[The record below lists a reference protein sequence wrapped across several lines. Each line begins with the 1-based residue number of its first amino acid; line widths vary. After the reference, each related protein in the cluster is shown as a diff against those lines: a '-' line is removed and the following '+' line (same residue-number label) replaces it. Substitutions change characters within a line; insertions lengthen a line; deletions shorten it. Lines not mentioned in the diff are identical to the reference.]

1 MQNPNIQTEQT
12 GAAAAPVSPI
22 LEEAPVRVLHGWS
35 FRVLQIICVLVAVW
49 TLYGT
54 IYLVQSYTFRMVHLG
69 LVLAGIFWLFPAGGK
84 SKPHPSILDWLCIAV
99 AVAALAYVHIDLD
112 DFVNRAVIPTNWDLF
127 FGGAIMVLTLEACR
141 RTVGWP
147 LVIVILA
154 VLAYALFGNYLPPP
168 WGHRGYSIVRLIGHL
183 FITQDGIFG
192 VPLDVS
198 VTLITLFVIY
208 GAILEQTGAGRFF
221 LDFAFAL
228 TRGKTTV
235 GVTRSVILSS
245 FLLGGPSG
253 SGTAT
258 TLTVG
263 AVAYPMLKKAG
274 YSPDRAGAL
283 FAAGGIGAVLSPP
296 VMGAASFLIAEM
308 LNVPYLTVIQMA
320 LMPTLLY
327 YVAIFVMIEA
337 DSRRQ
342 QVAGVRIDYTP
353 ADTAWN
359 LMKKYWFH
367 LSSLFVVVIL
377 MVVGFSTVYAIL
389 WSIVAAA
396 AFSYLRRDTRLTPT
410 RAVTSLYHAG
420 REVLSV
426 AAICAAA
433 GMLVGAVNLTGLGFK
448 FSDIILGLAG
458 GSLVITLILTAI
470 ILMVI
475 GLAMPITASYVV
487 AAVITVPAMTKLGV
501 PDVAAHMFVFYYA
514 LLSEVSP
521 PVALAPMAAAA
532 LTGGNPWRTTM
543 ITWLYTLP
551 CFVVPFMFTLNP
563 DGLALLLIG
572 SWENIIWTNTTA
584 LLAVIAIGAG
594 VGGWLW
600 TTVRLW
606 ERAALVFAG
615 LLLFYPAA
623 MADLA
628 GFAILVAVGALLKY
642 RSMRVPDAAP
652 S

>member
-1 MQNPNIQTEQT
+1 MQTPITEPKQD
-12 GAAAAPVSPI
+12 GAATAPEIP
-22 LEEAPVRVLHGWS
+22 LEEAPVRALHGWS
-35 FRVLQIICVLVAVW
+35 FRAFQVICVLVAVW

-54 IYLVQSYTFRMVHLG
+54 VYLVQSYTFRMVHLG
-69 LVLAGIFWLFPAGGK
+69 LVLAGIFWLFPARAGNK
-84 SKPHPSILDWLCIAV
+84 TSPTVLDWICIAIAV
-99 AVAALAYVHIDLD
+99 AGLSYVHLDLD
-112 DFVNRAVIPTNWDLF
+112 DFVNRAVIPTNWDIF

-154 VLAYALFGNYLPPP
+154 VLAYALFGNLLPPP

-198 VTLITLFVIY
+198 VSLITLFVIY

-263 AVAYPMLKKAG
+263 AVAYPMLRKAG

-308 LNVPYLTVIQMA
+308 LNVPYLTVIKMA

-342 QVAGVRIDYTP
+342 QLAGVRIDYAP

-396 AFSYLRRDTRLTPT
+396 AFSYLRADTRLTPI
-410 RAVTSLYHAG
+410 RAVTSLYQAG

-448 FSDIILGLAG
+448 FSDIILGMAG
-458 GSLVITLILTAI
+458 GSLVLTLVLTAI

-551 CFVVPFMFTLNP
+551 CFVVPFMFTINT
-563 DGLALLLIG
+563 DGLALLLVG
-572 SWENIIWTNTTA
+572 SWENILWTNTTA
-584 LLAVIAIGAG
+584 LLAVVALGAG
-594 VGGWLW
+594 VGGWLF
-600 TTVRLW
+600 TAVRPM
-606 ERAALVFAG
+606 ERVALVIAG
-615 LLLFYPAA
+615 MLLFYPGV
-623 MADLA
+623 MADLV
-628 GFAILVAVGALLKY
+628 GFAIFAVVGAVLKY
-642 RSMRVPDAAP
+642 RSMRVPDSAP
-652 S
+652 A

>member
-1 MQNPNIQTEQT
+1 
-12 GAAAAPVSPI
+12 
-22 LEEAPVRVLHGWS
+22 
-35 FRVLQIICVLVAVW
+35 
-49 TLYGT
+49 
-54 IYLVQSYTFRMVHLG
+54 
-69 LVLAGIFWLFPAGGK
+69 
-84 SKPHPSILDWLCIAV
+84 
-99 AVAALAYVHIDLD
+99 
-112 DFVNRAVIPTNWDLF
+112 
-127 FGGAIMVLTLEACR
+127 
-141 RTVGWP
+141 
-147 LVIVILA
+147 
-154 VLAYALFGNYLPPP
+154 
-168 WGHRGYSIVRLIGHL
+168 
-183 FITQDGIFG
+183 
-192 VPLDVS
+192 
-198 VTLITLFVIY
+198 
-208 GAILEQTGAGRFF
+208 
-221 LDFAFAL
+221 
-228 TRGKTTV
+228 
-235 GVTRSVILSS
+235 
-245 FLLGGPSG
+245 
-253 SGTAT
+253 
-258 TLTVG
+258 
-263 AVAYPMLKKAG
+263 
-274 YSPDRAGAL
+274 
-283 FAAGGIGAVLSPP
+283 
-296 VMGAASFLIAEM
+296 
-308 LNVPYLTVIQMA
+308 VPYLTVIKMA

-342 QVAGVRIDYTP
+342 QLAGVNVDYAP

-389 WSIVAAA
+389 WSIAAAA
-396 AFSYLRRDTRLTPT
+396 AFSFLRADTRLTPG
-410 RAVTSLYHAG
+410 RAVKSLYQAG

-458 GSLVITLILTAI
+458 GSLVLTLILTAI

-551 CFVVPFMFTLNP
+551 CFVVPFMFTINV
-563 DGLALLLIG
+563 DGLALLLEG
-572 SWENIIWTNTTA
+572 PWENIIWTNTTA
-584 LLAVIAIGAG
+584 LLAVVALGAG
-594 VGGWLW
+594 IGGWLF
-600 TTVRLW
+600 TAVRPV
-606 ERAALVFAG
+606 ERAALVIAG
-615 LLLFYPAA
+615 FLLFYPAVVS
-623 MADLA
+623 DLA
-628 GFAILVAVGALLKY
+628 GVALLIITGGVLKY
-642 RSMRVPDAAP
+642 RSMLAPDTQP

>member
-1 MQNPNIQTEQT
+1 MQTPITEPKQD
-12 GAAAAPVSPI
+12 GAATAPEIP
-22 LEEAPVRVLHGWS
+22 LEEAPVRTLHGWS
-35 FRVLQIICVLVAVW
+35 FRAFQVICVLVAVW

-54 IYLVQSYTFRMVHLG
+54 VYLVQSYTFRMVHLG
-69 LVLAGIFWLFPAGGK
+69 LVLAGIFWLFPARAGTK
-84 SKPHPSILDWLCIAV
+84 TSPTVLDWICIAIAV
-99 AVAALAYVHIDLD
+99 AGLSYVHLDLD
-112 DFVNRAVIPTNWDLF
+112 DFVNRAVIPTNWDIF

-154 VLAYALFGNYLPPP
+154 VLAYALFGNLLPPP

-198 VTLITLFVIY
+198 VSLITLFVIY

-263 AVAYPMLKKAG
+263 AVAYPMLRKAG

-308 LNVPYLTVIQMA
+308 LNVPYLTVIKMA

-342 QVAGVRIDYTP
+342 QLAGVRIDYAP

-359 LMKKYWFH
+359 LIKKYWFH

-396 AFSYLRRDTRLTPT
+396 AFSYLRADTRLTPS
-410 RAVTSLYHAG
+410 RAVTSLYQAG

-448 FSDIILGLAG
+448 FSDIILGMAG
-458 GSLVITLILTAI
+458 GSLVLTLVLTAI

-514 LLSEVSP
+514 LL
-521 PVALAPMAAAA
+521 
-532 LTGGNPWRTTM
+532 
-543 ITWLYTLP
+543 
-551 CFVVPFMFTLNP
+551 
-563 DGLALLLIG
+563 
-572 SWENIIWTNTTA
+572 
-584 LLAVIAIGAG
+584 
-594 VGGWLW
+594 
-600 TTVRLW
+600 
-606 ERAALVFAG
+606 
-615 LLLFYPAA
+615 
-623 MADLA
+623 
-628 GFAILVAVGALLKY
+628 
-642 RSMRVPDAAP
+642 
-652 S
+652 

>member
-1 MQNPNIQTEQT
+1 MQANDAQPAKRDT
-12 GAAAAPVSPI
+12 AAEPEATFT
-22 LEEAPVRVLHGWS
+22 EEAPVRALHGWN
-35 FRVLQIICVLVAVW
+35 FRAFQVICVLVSLW

-54 IYLVQSYTFRMVHLG
+54 IYLVPSYTFRMVHLG
-69 LVLAGIFWLFPAGGK
+69 LVLAGIFWLFPARAR
-84 SKPHPSILDWLCIAV
+84 SKTSPTILDWICIAV
-99 AVAALAYVHIDLD
+99 AVAGLVYVHIDLD
-112 DFVNRAVIPTNWDLF
+112 DFVNRAVIPTNWDIF

-154 VLAYALFGNYLPPP
+154 VLAYALFGHLLPPP

-263 AVAYPMLKKAG
+263 AVAYPMLRKAG

-308 LNVPYLTVIQMA
+308 LNVPYLTVIKMA

-342 QVAGVRIDYTP
+342 QLAGVSVEYTP

-389 WSIVAAA
+389 WSIAAAA
-396 AFSYLRRDTRLTPT
+396 AFSFLRADTRLTPT
-410 RAVTSLYHAG
+410 RGMMSLYQAG

-458 GSLVITLILTAI
+458 GSLVMTLILTAI

-551 CFVVPFMFTLNP
+551 CFVVPFMFTVNT
-563 DGLALLLIG
+563 DGLALLLEG
-572 SWENIIWTNTTA
+572 PWGNIVWTNMTA
-584 LLAVIAIGAG
+584 LLAVVSLGTGI
-594 VGGWLW
+594 GGWLW
-600 TTVRLW
+600 TAVRPL
-606 ERAALVFAG
+606 ERVCLIVAG
-615 LLLFYPAA
+615 MLLFYPAV
-623 MADLA
+623 MTDVA
-628 GFAILVAVGALLKY
+628 GIALFAVTGAVLRHRSRQTVVA
-642 RSMRVPDAAP
+642 PP

>member
-1 MQNPNIQTEQT
+1 MQTSDPQSQQG
-12 GAAAAPVSPI
+12 GAATAAVEPI
-22 LEEAPVRVLHGWS
+22 LEEAPVRALHGWN
-35 FRVLQIICVLVAVW
+35 FRAFQAICVLLALW

-54 IYLVQSYTFRMVHLG
+54 VYLVQSYTFRMVHLG
-69 LVLAGIFWLFPAGGK
+69 LVLAGIFWLFPARARNK
-84 SKPHPSILDWLCIAV
+84 THPTVLDWICIAI
-99 AVAALAYVHIDLD
+99 AVTGLAYVHLDLD

-154 VLAYALFGNYLPPP
+154 VLAYALFGNLLPPP

-263 AVAYPMLKKAG
+263 AVAHPMLRKAG
-274 YSPDRAGAL
+274 YSADRAGAL

-327 YVAIFVMIEA
+327 YVGIFVMIEA

-342 QVAGVRIDYTP
+342 QLAGVRIEYTP

-359 LMKKYWFH
+359 LMKRYWFH

-396 AFSYLRRDTRLTPT
+396 AFSYLRADTRLTPA
-410 RAVTSLYHAG
+410 RLVTSLYHAG

-448 FSDIILGLAG
+448 FSDIIISLAG
-458 GSLVITLILTAI
+458 GSLLGTLMLTAV
-470 ILMVI
+470 ILMII

-551 CFVVPFMFTLNP
+551 CFVVPFMFTINT
-563 DGLALLLIG
+563 DGLGLLLIG
-572 SWENIIWTNTTA
+572 SWDNILWTNTTA
-584 LLAVIAIGAG
+584 LLAVVALGSGI
-594 VGGWLW
+594 GGWLM
-600 TTVRLW
+600 TAVRPV
-606 ERAALVFAG
+606 ERVALIVAG
-615 LLLFYPAA
+615 LLMFYPAA
-623 MADLA
+623 MADLV
-628 GFAILVAVGALLKY
+628 GIAIFVLVGAVLKY
-642 RSMRVPDAAP
+642 RSMRVADTAP

>member
-1 MQNPNIQTEQT
+1 MGATETQAEQ
-12 GAAAAPVSPI
+12 GAAAGITAPT
-22 LEEAPVRVLHGWS
+22 EEAPVRTLQGWY
-35 FRVLQIICVLVAVW
+35 FRAFQVICVLISLW

-54 IYLVQSYTFRMVHLG
+54 IYLVPSYTFRMIHLG
-69 LVLAGIFWLFPAGGK
+69 LVLAGVFWLFPAHG
-84 SKPHPSILDWLCIAV
+84 SRMMRPTIIDWTFIAV
-99 AVAALAYVHIDLD
+99 AVGAIAYVHFDLD
-112 DFVNRAVIPTNWDLF
+112 DFVNRAVIPTNWDIF
-127 FGGAIMVLTLEACR
+127 FGGAIILLTLEACR
-141 RTVGWP
+141 RTVGMA
-147 LVIVILA
+147 LVIVIGG
-154 VLAYALFGNYLPPP
+154 VLAYALLGHLLPPP
-168 WGHRGYSIVRLIGHL
+168 WGHRGYNVVRLIGHL

-192 VPLDVS
+192 VSLDVS
-198 VTLITLFVIY
+198 VSLITLFVIY

-263 AVAYPMLKKAG
+263 AVAYPMLRKAG

-283 FAAGGIGAVLSPP
+283 FAAGGIGAVISPP

-308 LNVPYLTVIQMA
+308 LNVPYLTVIKMA

-327 YVAIFVMIEA
+327 YVAILVMIEA

-342 QVAGVRIDYTP
+342 QVAGVTIDYTP
-353 ADTAWN
+353 PDTAWN
-359 LMKKYWFH
+359 LMKRYWFH

-389 WSIVAAA
+389 WSIAAAA
-396 AFSYLRRDTRLTPT
+396 AFSFLRADTRLTPV
-410 RAVTSLYHAG
+410 RLATSLYQAG

-433 GMLVGAVNLTGLGFK
+433 GMLVGAVNLTGLAFK
-448 FSDIILGLAG
+448 FSDIIIGLAG
-458 GSLVITLILTAI
+458 GNLILTLLLTAV
-470 ILMVI
+470 ILMII

-551 CFVVPFMFTLNP
+551 CFVVPFMFTVNT
-563 DGLALLLIG
+563 DGLALLLEG
-572 SWENIIWTNTTA
+572 PWQNIIWTNTSA
-584 LLAVIAIGAG
+584 LLAVVAIGAG
-594 VGGWLW
+594 IGGWLW
-600 TTVRLW
+600 TSVRPY
-606 ERAALVFAG
+606 ERAAMLVAGMLMFYPSTMSNLAG
-615 LLLFYPAA
+615 LGLLVLVAAVLKLRAGRAPAA
-623 MADLA
+623 AT
-628 GFAILVAVGALLKY
+628 
-642 RSMRVPDAAP
+642 S
-652 S
+652 

>member
-1 MQNPNIQTEQT
+1 M
-12 GAAAAPVSPI
+12 
-22 LEEAPVRVLHGWS
+22 RVLHGWN
-35 FRVLQIICVLVAVW
+35 FRAFQVICVLVALW

-54 IYLVQSYTFRMVHLG
+54 IYLVPSYTFRMVHLG
-69 LVLAGIFWLFPAGGK
+69 LVLAGIFWLFPARAGK
-84 SKPHPSILDWLCIAV
+84 KMHPTIVDWICIAV
-99 AVAALAYVHIDLD
+99 AVAGLAYVHLDLD
-112 DFVNRAVIPTNWDLF
+112 DFVNRAVIPTNWDVF

-154 VLAYALFGNYLPPP
+154 VLAYALFGNLLPPP

-228 TRGKTTV
+228 TKGKTTV

-263 AVAYPMLKKAG
+263 AVAYPMLRQAG

-327 YVAIFVMIEA
+327 YVGIFVMIEA

-342 QVAGVRIDYTP
+342 QLEGVRVDYTQV
-353 ADTAWN
+353 DTAWN
-359 LMKKYWFH
+359 LMKRYWFH

-396 AFSYLRRDTRLTPT
+396 AFSYLRADTRLTPS
-410 RAVTSLYHAG
+410 RAVTSLYQAG

-458 GSLVITLILTAI
+458 GSLILTLVLTAI

-551 CFVVPFMFTLNP
+551 CFVVPFMFTINTE
-563 DGLALLLIG
+563 GLGLLLIG
-572 SWENIIWTNTTA
+572 SWDNILWTNTTA
-584 LLAVIAIGAG
+584 LLAVVALGSGI
-594 VGGWLW
+594 GGWLM
-600 TTVRLW
+600 TAVRPL
-606 ERAALVFAG
+606 ERAALVIAG
-615 LLLFYPAA
+615 MLMFYPAA
-623 MADLA
+623 MADFA
-628 GFAILVAVGALLKY
+628 GIALFAVVGAILKY
-642 RSMRVPDAAP
+642 RSMRIPDSAP
-652 S
+652 T

>member
-1 MQNPNIQTEQT
+1 MQTQDTKPQD
-12 GAAAAPVSPI
+12 GSAATIPEDAFT
-22 LEEAPVRVLHGWS
+22 EEAPVRALHGWN
-35 FRVLQIICVLVAVW
+35 FRAFQVICVLVAVW

-54 IYLVQSYTFRMVHLG
+54 IYLVPSYTFRMVHLG
-69 LVLAGIFWLFPAGGK
+69 LVLAGIFWLFPARAGGK
-84 SKPHPSILDWLCIAV
+84 TSPSVLDWVCIAIAV
-99 AVAALAYVHIDLD
+99 AGLAYVHLDLD
-112 DFVNRAVIPTNWDLF
+112 DFVNRAVIPTNWDIF

-147 LVIVILA
+147 LVIVIMA
-154 VLAYALFGNYLPPP
+154 AIAYALFGDLLPPP

-198 VTLITLFVIY
+198 VSLITLFVIY

-263 AVAYPMLKKAG
+263 AVAYPMLSKAG
-274 YSPDRAGAL
+274 YSSDRAGAL

-327 YVAIFVMIEA
+327 YVGIFVMIEA

-342 QVAGVRIDYTP
+342 QLAGVSVQYTP

-396 AFSYLRRDTRLTPT
+396 AFSYLRADTRLTPT
-410 RAVTSLYHAG
+410 RAVTSLYKAG

-458 GSLVITLILTAI
+458 GSLLMTLILTAI

-551 CFVVPFMFTLNP
+551 CFVVPFMFTINT
-563 DGLALLLIG
+563 DGLALLLMG
-572 SWENIIWTNTTA
+572 SWENILWTNATA
-584 LLAVIAIGAG
+584 LLAVVSLGAG
-594 VGGWLW
+594 IGGWLF
-600 TTVRLW
+600 TAVRPL
-606 ERAALVFAG
+606 ERAALILAG
-615 LLLFYPAA
+615 MLLFYPAA
-623 MADLA
+623 MADLVGIA
-628 GFAILVAVGALLKY
+628 LFAITGGILKY
-642 RSMRVPDAAP
+642 RSMRAP
-652 S
+652 ETQPG

>member
-1 MQNPNIQTEQT
+1 MQSSNAELQQD
-12 GAAAAPVSPI
+12 GAAKATVEPM
-22 LEEAPVRVLHGWS
+22 LEEAPVRTLHGWS
-35 FRVLQIICVLVAVW
+35 RWAFQIICVLVAAW

-54 IYLVQSYTFRMVHLG
+54 IYLVPSYTFRMVHLG
-69 LVLAGIFWLFPAGGK
+69 LILAGVFWLFPARSGSK
-84 SKPHPSILDWLCIAV
+84 SSPTVLDWICIAT
-99 AVAALAYVHIDLD
+99 AVAALAYVHLDLD

-127 FGGAIMVLTLEACR
+127 FGGAIMLLTLEACR

-154 VLAYALFGNYLPPP
+154 VLAYALFGNLLPPP
-168 WGHRGYSIVRLIGHL
+168 WGHRGYSLVRLIGHL

-263 AVAYPMLKKAG
+263 AVANPMLRKAG

-327 YVAIFVMIEA
+327 YVGIFVMIEA

-342 QVAGVRIDYTP
+342 QLAGVRIDYTP

-396 AFSYLRRDTRLTPT
+396 AFSYLRAETRLTPT
-410 RAVTSLYHAG
+410 RLWTSFSNAG

-448 FSDIILGLAG
+448 FSDIIIGMAG
-458 GSLVITLILTAI
+458 GSLFLTLVLTAV

-551 CFVVPFMFTLNP
+551 CFVVPFMFTINT

-572 SWENIIWTNTTA
+572 SWDNIIWTNATA
-584 LLAVIAIGAG
+584 LLAVVSLGAG
-594 VGGWLW
+594 IGGWLI
-600 TTVRLW
+600 TAVRPV
-606 ERAALVFAG
+606 ERAALILAG
-615 LLLFYPAA
+615 LLMFYPAK
-623 MADLA
+623 MADFV
-628 GFAILVAVGALLKY
+628 GIAIFGVTVAVLKFRSLGA
-642 RSMRVPDAAP
+642 PPTEP

>member
-1 MQNPNIQTEQT
+1 MQTPITEPKQD
-12 GAAAAPVSPI
+12 GAATAPEIP
-22 LEEAPVRVLHGWS
+22 LEEAPVRALHGWS
-35 FRVLQIICVLVAVW
+35 FRAFQVICVLVAVW

-54 IYLVQSYTFRMVHLG
+54 VYLVQSYTFRMVHLG
-69 LVLAGIFWLFPAGGK
+69 LVLAGIFWLFPARAGNK
-84 SKPHPSILDWLCIAV
+84 TSPTVLDWICIAIAV
-99 AVAALAYVHIDLD
+99 AGLSYVHLDLD
-112 DFVNRAVIPTNWDLF
+112 DFVNRAVIPTNWDIF

-154 VLAYALFGNYLPPP
+154 VLAYALFGNLLPPP

-198 VTLITLFVIY
+198 VSLITLFVIY

-263 AVAYPMLKKAG
+263 AVAYPMLRKAG

-308 LNVPYLTVIQMA
+308 LNVPYLTVIKMA

-342 QVAGVRIDYTP
+342 QLAGVRIDYAP

-396 AFSYLRRDTRLTPT
+396 AFSYLRADTRLTPI
-410 RAVTSLYHAG
+410 RAVTSLYQAG

-448 FSDIILGLAG
+448 FSDIILGMAG
-458 GSLVITLILTAI
+458 GSLVLTLVLTAI

-551 CFVVPFMFTLNP
+551 CFVVPFMFTINT
-563 DGLALLLIG
+563 DGLALLLVG
-572 SWENIIWTNTTA
+572 SWENILWTNTTA
-584 LLAVIAIGAG
+584 LLAVVALGAG
-594 VGGWLW
+594 VGGWLF
-600 TTVRLW
+600 TAVRPL
-606 ERAALVFAG
+606 ERVALVIAG
-615 LLLFYPAA
+615 MLLFYPGV
-623 MADLA
+623 MADLV
-628 GFAILVAVGALLKY
+628 GFAIFAVVGAVLKY
-642 RSMRVPDAAP
+642 RSMRVPDSAP
-652 S
+652 A

>member
-1 MQNPNIQTEQT
+1 MQPQDTGPQQG
-12 GAAAAPVSPI
+12 GAATAPEVSFT
-22 LEEAPVRVLHGWS
+22 EEAPVRALHGWN
-35 FRVLQIICVLVAVW
+35 FRAFQVICVLVSVW

-54 IYLVQSYTFRMVHLG
+54 IYLVPSYTFRMVHLG
-69 LVLAGIFWLFPAGGK
+69 LVLAGIFWLFPARSGGK
-84 SKPHPSILDWLCIAV
+84 TSPSILDWICIAI
-99 AVAALAYVHIDLD
+99 AAAGFAYVHLDLD
-112 DFVNRAVIPTNWDLF
+112 DFVNRAVIPTNWDIF
-127 FGGAIMVLTLEACR
+127 FGGAIMLLTLEACR

-147 LVIVILA
+147 LVIVIVTA
-154 VLAYALFGNYLPPP
+154 IAYALFGDLLPPP

-198 VTLITLFVIY
+198 VSLITLFVIY

-221 LDFAFAL
+221 LDFAFSL

-263 AVAYPMLKKAG
+263 AVAYPMLRKAG

-308 LNVPYLTVIQMA
+308 LNVPYLTVIKMA

-337 DSRRQ
+337 DSCRQ
-342 QVAGVRIDYTP
+342 QLAGVSVDYTP
-353 ADTAWN
+353 ADTPWN
-359 LMKKYWFH
+359 LLRKYWFH

-389 WSIVAAA
+389 WSIAAAA
-396 AFSYLRRDTRLTPT
+396 AFSFLRADTRLTPS
-410 RAVTSLYHAG
+410 RAVASLYQAG

-458 GSLVITLILTAI
+458 GSLVLTLILTAV

-551 CFVVPFMFTLNP
+551 CFVVPFMFTINV
-563 DGLALLLIG
+563 DGLALLLEG
-572 SWENIIWTNTTA
+572 PWENILWTNTTA
-584 LLAVIAIGAG
+584 LLAVVALGAG
-594 VGGWLW
+594 IGGWLF
-600 TTVRLW
+600 TAVRPI
-606 ERAALVFAG
+606 ERAALVLAG
-615 LLLFYPAA
+615 FLLFYPAV
-623 MADLA
+623 MSDLA
-628 GFAILVAVGALLKY
+628 GLVVLVVTGSVLKY
-642 RSMRVPDAAP
+642 RSMRTPETQL

>member
-1 MQNPNIQTEQT
+1 MQTPITEPKQD
-12 GAAAAPVSPI
+12 GAATAPEIP
-22 LEEAPVRVLHGWS
+22 LEEAPVRALHGWS
-35 FRVLQIICVLVAVW
+35 FRAFQVICVLVAVW

-54 IYLVQSYTFRMVHLG
+54 VYLVQSYTFRMVHLG
-69 LVLAGIFWLFPAGGK
+69 LVLAGIFWLFPARAGNK
-84 SKPHPSILDWLCIAV
+84 TSPTVLDWICIAIAV
-99 AVAALAYVHIDLD
+99 AGLSYVHLDLD
-112 DFVNRAVIPTNWDLF
+112 DFVNRAVIPTNWDIF

-154 VLAYALFGNYLPPP
+154 VLAYALFGNLLPPP

-198 VTLITLFVIY
+198 VSLITLFVIY

-263 AVAYPMLKKAG
+263 AVAYPMLRKAG

-308 LNVPYLTVIQMA
+308 LNVPYLTVIKMA

-342 QVAGVRIDYTP
+342 QLAGVRIDYAP

-359 LMKKYWFH
+359 LIKKYWFH

-396 AFSYLRRDTRLTPT
+396 AFSYLRADTRLTPS
-410 RAVTSLYHAG
+410 RAVTSLYQAG

-448 FSDIILGLAG
+448 FSDIILGMAG
-458 GSLVITLILTAI
+458 GSLVLTLVLTAI

-551 CFVVPFMFTLNP
+551 CFVVPFMFTINT
-563 DGLALLLIG
+563 DGLALLLVG
-572 SWENIIWTNTTA
+572 SWENILWTNTTA
-584 LLAVIAIGAG
+584 LLAVVALGAG
-594 VGGWLW
+594 VGGWLF
-600 TTVRLW
+600 TAVRPLG
-606 ERAALVFAG
+606 RAALVIGG
-615 LLLFYPAA
+615 LLLFYPAV
-623 MADLA
+623 MTDLV
-628 GFAILVAVGALLKY
+628 GFAIFAVVGAVLKY
-642 RSMRVPDAAP
+642 RSMRVPDSAP
-652 S
+652 A

>member
-1 MQNPNIQTEQT
+1 MQTPITEPKQD
-12 GAAAAPVSPI
+12 GAATAPEIP
-22 LEEAPVRVLHGWS
+22 LEEAPVRALHGWS
-35 FRVLQIICVLVAVW
+35 FRAFQVICVLVAVW

-54 IYLVQSYTFRMVHLG
+54 VYLVQSYTFRMVHLG
-69 LVLAGIFWLFPAGGK
+69 LVLAGIFWLFPARAGNK
-84 SKPHPSILDWLCIAV
+84 TSPTVLDWICIAIAV
-99 AVAALAYVHIDLD
+99 AGLSYVHLDLD
-112 DFVNRAVIPTNWDLF
+112 DFVNRAVIPTNWDIF

-154 VLAYALFGNYLPPP
+154 VLAYALFGNLLPPP

-198 VTLITLFVIY
+198 VSLITLFVIY

-263 AVAYPMLKKAG
+263 AVAYPMLRKAG

-308 LNVPYLTVIQMA
+308 LNVPYLTVIKMA

-342 QVAGVRIDYTP
+342 QLAGVRIDYAP

-396 AFSYLRRDTRLTPT
+396 AFSYLRADTRLTPI
-410 RAVTSLYHAG
+410 RAVTSLYQAG

-448 FSDIILGLAG
+448 FSDIILGMAG
-458 GSLVITLILTAI
+458 GSLVLTLVLTAI

-551 CFVVPFMFTLNP
+551 CFVVPFMFTINT
-563 DGLALLLIG
+563 DGLALLLVG
-572 SWENIIWTNTTA
+572 SWENILWTNTTA
-584 LLAVIAIGAG
+584 LLAVVALGAG
-594 VGGWLW
+594 VGGWLF
-600 TTVRLW
+600 TAVRPL
-606 ERAALVFAG
+606 ERVALVIAG
-615 LLLFYPAA
+615 MLLFYPGV
-623 MADLA
+623 MADLV
-628 GFAILVAVGALLKY
+628 GFAVFAVVGAVLKY
-642 RSMRVPDAAP
+642 RSMRVPDSAP
-652 S
+652 A

>member
-1 MQNPNIQTEQT
+1 MSVPE
-12 GAAAAPVSPI
+12 PVPGETPI
-22 LEEAPVRVLHGWS
+22 RALRGWHYRA
-35 FRVLQIICVLVAVW
+35 FQAICVLIALW

-54 IYLVQSYTFRMVHLG
+54 VYLVQSYTFRMVHLG
-69 LVLAGIFWLFPAGGK
+69 LVLTGVFWLFPARHRMK
-84 SKPHPSILDWLCIAV
+84 LRPTIVDWTFIAV
-99 AVAALAYVHIDLD
+99 AIVAFTYVNFDLE
-112 DFVNRAVIPTNWDLF
+112 DFVNRAVIPTQWDIF
-127 FGGAIMVLTLEACR
+127 FGGAVMLLILEACR
-141 RTVGWP
+141 RTIGWP
-147 LVIVILA
+147 LVLVIVA
-154 VLAYALFGNYLPPP
+154 ALAYALFGDLLPAP
-168 WGHRGYSIVRLIGHL
+168 WGHRGYSLVRLIGHE

-198 VTLITLFVIY
+198 VSLITLFVVY
-208 GAILEQTGAGRFF
+208 GAILEQTGAGKFF
-221 LDFAFAL
+221 LDFSFAL
-228 TRGKTTV
+228 TKGKTTV
-235 GVTRSVILSS
+235 GVTRSVILAS

-263 AVAYPMLKKAG
+263 SIAYPMLQKAG
-274 YSPDRAGAL
+274 YSADRAGAL

-308 LNVPYLTVIQMA
+308 LNVPYLTVIKMA

-327 YVAIFVMIEA
+327 YLAIFVMIEA

-342 QVAGVRIDYTP
+342 QIAGVHIEYTP
-353 ADTAWN
+353 PDTAWN
-359 LMKKYWFH
+359 LMKRYWFH

-377 MVVGFSTVYAIL
+377 MVVGFSAAYAMLWTIL
-389 WSIVAAA
+389 AAA
-396 AFSYLRRDTRLTPT
+396 VFSYLRRDTRLTLD
-410 RAVTSLYHAG
+410 RLIASLYQTG
-420 REVLSV
+420 REVLPV
-426 AAICAAA
+426 AATLAAA

-448 FSDIILGLAG
+448 FSDIIISLAG
-458 GSLVITLILTAI
+458 GNLFLTLLLTAA

-551 CFVVPFMFTLNP
+551 CFVVPFMFTMNP
-563 DGLALLLIG
+563 DGVGLLLEG
-572 SWENIIWTNTTA
+572 PWPNILWTNLTA
-584 LLAVIAIGAG
+584 LVAVVAIGAG
-594 VGGWLW
+594 VGGWLF
-600 TTVRLW
+600 TRVRLV
-606 ERAALVFAG
+606 ERIALVLAG
-615 LLLFYPAA
+615 ILLFYPSWIADLVGFAVFAALAA
-623 MADLA
+623 MLWYR
-628 GFAILVAVGALLKY
+628 AL
-642 RSMRVPDAAP
+642 RAPDAATAPQEINP

>member
-1 MQNPNIQTEQT
+1 M
-12 GAAAAPVSPI
+12 
-22 LEEAPVRVLHGWS
+22 RVLHGWS
-35 FRVLQIICVLVAVW
+35 FRVLQVICVLVAVW

-69 LVLAGIFWLFPAGGK
+69 LVLAGIYWLFPAGGK

-396 AFSYLRRDTRLTPT
+396 AFSYLRADTRLTPT

-458 GSLVITLILTAI
+458 NSLVITLILTAI

-628 GFAILVAVGALLKY
+628 GFSILAAVGALLKY
-642 RSMRVPDAAP
+642 RSMRVPDSAP

>member
-1 MQNPNIQTEQT
+1 MQTSNIPSPQS
-12 GAAAAPVSPI
+12 GAATTPEASFT
-22 LEEAPVRVLHGWS
+22 EEAPVRVLDGWN
-35 FRVLQIICVLVAVW
+35 FRAFQIICVLVSVW

-54 IYLVQSYTFRMVHLG
+54 IYLVPSYTFRMVHLG
-69 LVLAGIFWLFPAGGK
+69 LVLAGIFWLFPARARQK
-84 SKPHPSILDWLCIAV
+84 SSPTILDWICIAIAV
-99 AVAALAYVHIDLD
+99 AGLAYVHLDLD

-154 VLAYALFGNYLPPP
+154 VLAYALFGNLLPPP

-198 VTLITLFVIY
+198 VSLITLFVIY

-263 AVAYPMLKKAG
+263 AVAYPMLRKAG

-308 LNVPYLTVIQMA
+308 LNVPYLTVIKMA

-342 QVAGVRIDYTP
+342 QLAGVSIEYTP

-396 AFSYLRRDTRLTPT
+396 AFSYLRADTRLTPS
-410 RAVTSLYHAG
+410 RAGTSLYQAG

-458 GSLVITLILTAI
+458 GSLILTLVLTAI

-551 CFVVPFMFTLNP
+551 CFVVPFMFTINP
-563 DGLALLLIG
+563 DGLGLLLEG
-572 SWENIIWTNTTA
+572 TWGNIIWTNTTA
-584 LLAVIAIGAG
+584 LLAVVALGAG
-594 VGGWLW
+594 VGGWLF
-600 TTVRLW
+600 TAVRPI
-606 ERAALVFAG
+606 ERAGLIIAG
-615 LLLFYPAA
+615 LLLFYPAE
-623 MADLA
+623 MADFA
-628 GFAILVAVGALLKY
+628 GLVLFAGVGAVLKY
-642 RSMRVPDAAP
+642 RSMREPDTAP

>member
-1 MQNPNIQTEQT
+1 M
-12 GAAAAPVSPI
+12 GAAKPKAEQGTATGIDAAA
-22 LEEAPVRVLHGWS
+22 LEEQPVRALHGWYS
-35 FRVLQIICVLVAVW
+35 RAFQVICVLIALW

-54 IYLVQSYTFRMVHLG
+54 VYLVPSYTFRMVHLG
-69 LVLAGIFWLFPAGGK
+69 LVLAGVFWLFPARGGK
-84 SKPHPSILDWLCIAV
+84 RERPTIIDGIFIMLAV
-99 AVAALAYVHIDLD
+99 SALAYVHLDLD
-112 DFVNRAVIPTNWDLF
+112 DFVNRAVIPTQLDIF
-127 FGGAIMVLTLEACR
+127 FGGAIILLTLEACR
-141 RTVGWP
+141 RTVGMA
-147 LVIVILA
+147 LVIVIVA
-154 VLAYALFGNYLPPP
+154 VLAYALFGDLLPPP
-168 WGHRGYSIVRLIGHL
+168 WGHRGYNPVRLIGHL

-198 VTLITLFVIY
+198 VSMITLFVIY
-208 GAILEQTGAGRFF
+208 GAVLEQTGAGRFF

-263 AVAYPMLKKAG
+263 SVAYPMLRKAG

-283 FAAGGIGAVLSPP
+283 FAAGGIGAVISPP

-308 LNVPYLTVIQMA
+308 LNVPYLTVIKMA

-327 YVAIFVMIEA
+327 YVGILVMIEA

-342 QVAGVRIDYTP
+342 QIAGVSIDYTP
-353 ADTAWN
+353 PDTAWN
-359 LMKKYWFH
+359 MIKRYWFH

-396 AFSYLRRDTRLTPT
+396 AFSFLRADTRLTPT
-410 RAVTSLYHAG
+410 RLLNSLYQSG

-433 GMLVGAVNLTGLGFK
+433 GMLVGAVNLTGLAFK
-448 FSDIILGLAG
+448 FSDIIIGLAG
-458 GSLVITLILTAI
+458 GNLLLTLLLTAV

-543 ITWLYTLP
+543 ITWMYTLP
-551 CFVVPFMFTLNP
+551 CFVVPFMFTINAE
-563 DGLALLLIG
+563 GLALLLEG
-572 SWENIIWTNTTA
+572 PWENILWTNTTA
-584 LLAVIAIGAG
+584 LLAVVAIGAG
-594 VGGWLW
+594 LGGWLW
-600 TTVRLW
+600 TNVRPW
-606 ERAALVFAG
+606 ERAALVIGG
-615 LLLFYPAA
+615 LLMFYPSIVSDITG
-623 MADLA
+623 MGILA
-628 GFAILVAVGALLKY
+628 VVGGVLKY
-642 RSMRVPDAAP
+642 RSTRATVAVSDR
-652 S
+652 

>member
-1 MQNPNIQTEQT
+1 M
-12 GAAAAPVSPI
+12 
-22 LEEAPVRVLHGWS
+22 RVLHGWN
-35 FRVLQIICVLVAVW
+35 FRAFQVICILVAVW

-54 IYLVQSYTFRMVHLG
+54 IYLVPSYTFRMVHLG
-69 LVLAGIFWLFPAGGK
+69 LVLAGIFWLFPARAGGK
-84 SKPHPSILDWLCIAV
+84 ASPTILDWVCIAIAV
-99 AVAALAYVHIDLD
+99 AGLAYVHLDLD
-112 DFVNRAVIPTNWDLF
+112 DFVNRAVIPTNWDIF
-127 FGGAIMVLTLEACR
+127 FGGAIMILTLEACR

-154 VLAYALFGNYLPPP
+154 VLAYALFGHLLPPP
-168 WGHRGYSIVRLIGHL
+168 WGHRGYNIVRLIGHL

-198 VTLITLFVIY
+198 VSLITLFVIY

-263 AVAYPMLKKAG
+263 AVAYPMLRKAG

-308 LNVPYLTVIQMA
+308 LNVPYLTVIKMA

-342 QVAGVRIDYTP
+342 QLAGVNVEYTP

-359 LMKKYWFH
+359 LMKRYWFH

-389 WSIVAAA
+389 WSIAAAA
-396 AFSYLRRDTRLTPT
+396 AFSFLRADTRLTPG
-410 RAVTSLYHAG
+410 RAVTSLYQAG

-458 GSLVITLILTAI
+458 GSLVMTLILTAI

-551 CFVVPFMFTLNP
+551 CFVVPFMFTINV
-563 DGLALLLIG
+563 DGLALLLEG
-572 SWENIIWTNTTA
+572 PWENILWTNATA
-584 LLAVIAIGAG
+584 LLAVVALGSGI
-594 VGGWLW
+594 GGWLW
-600 TTVRLW
+600 TAVRPL
-606 ERAALVFAG
+606 ERACLILAG
-615 LLLFYPAA
+615 MLLFYPAV
-623 MADLA
+623 MTDLA
-628 GFAILVAVGALLKY
+628 GIALFALTGAVLRY
-642 RSMRVPDAAP
+642 RSMRAP
-652 S
+652 LA

>member
-1 MQNPNIQTEQT
+1 MQNSDIKSEQA

-22 LEEAPVRVLHGWS
+22 MEEAPVRVLHGWS

-69 LVLAGIFWLFPAGGK
+69 LVLAGIFWLFPAGSR
-84 SKPHPSILDWLCIAV
+84 SKTQPSILDWICIGIAV
-99 AVAALAYVHIDLD
+99 AGLAYVHIDLD

-183 FITQDGIFG
+183 CITQDGIFG

-208 GAILEQTGAGRFF
+208 GAMLEQTGAGRFF

-308 LNVPYLTVIQMA
+308 LNVPYLTVIKMA
-320 LMPTLLY
+320 LMPTILY

-353 ADTAWN
+353 PDTAWN

-389 WSIVAAA
+389 WSILAAA
-396 AFSYLRRDTRLTPT
+396 AFSYLRADTRLTPG

-551 CFVVPFMFTLNP
+551 CFVVPFMFTLSP
-563 DGLALLLIG
+563 DGLGLLLEG

-584 LLAVIAIGAG
+584 LLAVVAIGAG

-600 TTVRLW
+600 TAVRLW
-606 ERAALVFAG
+606 ERATLVIAG

-628 GFAILVAVGALLKY
+628 GFAVLAAVGTVLKF
-642 RSMRVPDAAP
+642 RSMRTPDAAP